1 MTSMASMTSNT
12 TLLFSLLS
20 FPTPFLH
27 PCYNAS
33 HKTPA
38 QTRIDGYFTVTY
50 GDDQRAAKFQS
61 KRLIEA
67 TRALKRKRDQKNLS
81 VVDMVK
87 GAPKGFDKVF
97 VNAKENLLF
106 CMEQNTDDLKAAMEG
121 VKTQRERVEKVLMER
136 RVGSEVVE
144 GEVGE
149 EAGEE
154 VGEEGQGKSRKEQQ
168 HQVVCYLY
176 LESLMKTMLEA
187 RN

>member
-1 MTSMASMTSNT
+1 MASNA
-12 TLLFSLLS
+12 TLNVLF
-20 FPTPFLH
+20 PYPFLY
-27 PCYNAS
+27 PSCNAS

-67 TRALKRKRDQKNLS
+67 TRALKRKRDQKNLN

-106 CMEQNTDDLKAAMEG
+106 CMEQNTEDLKTAMEG
-121 VKTQRERVEKVLMER
+121 VITQRGRVEKGLMER
-136 RVGSEVVE
+136 RVGSEVVVGDE
-144 GEVGE
+144 GAEGAE
-149 EAGEE
+149 GAEGEAGEE
-154 VGEEGQGKSRKEQQ
+154 GEGKSRKEQQ
-168 HQVVCYLY
+168 HQVECYLY

>member
-1 MTSMASMTSNT
+1 MASNA
-12 TLLFSLLS
+12 TLNVLF
-20 FPTPFLH
+20 PYPFLY
-27 PCYNAS
+27 PSCNAS

-67 TRALKRKRDQKNLS
+67 TRALKRKRDQKNLN

-106 CMEQNTDDLKAAMEG
+106 CMEQNTEDLKTAMEG
-121 VKTQRERVEKVLMER
+121 VKTQRGRVEKGLMER
-136 RVGSEVVE
+136 RVRSEVVE
-144 GEVGE
+144 GEAG

-154 VGEEGQGKSRKEQQ
+154 GEGKSRKEQQ
-168 HQVVCYLY
+168 HQVECYLY